1 MAELDTYPKYLLRNS
16 QTWADKVA
24 IRRKR
29 MGIWQ
34 SYTWQEFYLQSKYA
48 GLGLMSIGLRKGD
61 KVALV
66 GDDEPECLWAELAVQ
81 AAGGAV
87 APLWSDSLAS
97 EVTHIINHSDARY
110 VIAEDQEQVDKFLE
124 IRDEIPAV
132 EKIIYWDSKGMR
144 KYDDPFLMSFEQL
157 RQSGGKFEESRPGA
171 LERMI
176 AGGKG
181 DDVAAICYTSGTT
194 GSLPKGAIITN
205 KAAVHSAQTM
215 CEFVDL
221 QSGDDAFTTFAAASI
236 LHYWFLG
243 VSFLRGAVI
252 NMPEEPETTLQDYR
266 EIAPK
271 FLMLAPRNWQSL
283 VSNTKV
289 RVNDGG
295 AFKRGAFNFFLK
307 IGYKVAE
314 YAHEG
319 KAIPAHL
326 KLLSKLGDSLVYG
339 PLRDKMGLINA
350 QYPVTAGSY
359 LSPDFFKFYRAIGL
373 DLLQCYGCTE
383 AGLVCGHKPDDINI
397 ESVGRVGSEVQ
408 VKVSENREILVG
420 GAGIF
425 SGYYKDEE
433 GTSRAL
439 KEGWFHTDDAGRLDG
454 DGHVYYQDRL
464 SHLERLDNG
473 SHYAPA
479 SIEGKLQ
486 FSEYIMYAMVVGGK
500 ERGFTSAV
508 ITMDFDSIAKWAEE
522 KHLAYN
528 SFVDLSQNDD
538 IAELL
543 RKDIQAVNETLPA
556 GTSLKK
562 FVLLHKQF
570 DPDDAELT
578 RTRKLRRLFLKDS
591 FRELIEA
598 IYEGKNELPVVAQVK
613 YRDGRTGEVK
623 TNIRIR
629 SVD

>member
-34 SYTWQEFYLQSKYA
+34 GYTWKEFYLQSKYA
-48 GLGLMSIGLRKGD
+48 GLGLLSIGLRKGD

-66 GDDEPECLWAELAVQ
+66 GDDEPEGLWAELAVL

-87 APLWSDSLAS
+87 APLWSDSLSS
-97 EVTHIINHSDARY
+97 ELTHIVNHSDARF

-124 IRDEIPAV
+124 IRDRIPGV

-157 RQSGGKFEESRPGA
+157 REAGERYEETAPGMFEK
-171 LERMI
+171 LI
-176 AGGKG
+176 AEGRGE
-181 DDVAAICYTSGTT
+181 DVAAICYTSGAT

-205 KAAVHSAQTM
+205 KAAIHSAQTM
-215 CEFVDL
+215 CEFVNL
-221 QSGDDAFTTFAAASI
+221 NAGDDAFTTFASASI

-243 VSFLRGAVI
+243 CGFLRGAVI
-252 NMPEEPETTLQDYR
+252 NMPEEPETILQDYR

-271 FLMLAPRNWQSL
+271 FLLFAPRNWQSL

-295 AFKRGAFNFFLK
+295 RFKRGAFNFFLN

-314 YAHEG
+314 RVHAG
-319 KAIPAHL
+319 NGVPVHL
-326 KLLSKLGDSLVYG
+326 RLLSKLGDSLVYG
-339 PLRDKMGLINA
+339 PLRDKLGLINA
-350 QYPVTAGSY
+350 RYPVTAGSY

-373 DLLQCYGCTE
+373 NLLQCYGCTE
-383 AGLVCGHKPDDINI
+383 AGMVCGHTLSDINI
-397 ESVGRVGSEVQ
+397 ESVGRVGSDVQ
-408 VKVSENREILVG
+408 VKVAENSELLVG

-433 GTSRAL
+433 ETARTL
-439 KEGWFHTDDAGRLDG
+439 KEGWFHTDDAGRVDG
-454 DGHVYYQDRL
+454 DGHVYYHDRL

-473 SHYAPA
+473 SRYAPA

-486 FSEYIMYAMVVGGK
+486 FSEYIMYAMVVGGRD
-500 ERGFTSAV
+500 RGFTSAI

-543 RKDIQAVNETLPA
+543 KKDIQKVNKTLPA
-556 GTSLKK
+556 GTNLKK

-578 RTRKLRRLFLKDS
+578 RTRKLRRLYLKES
-591 FRELIEA
+591 YRELIEA
-598 IYEGKNELPVVAQVK
+598 IYDGKNEMPVVAQVK

-623 TNIRIR
+623 TNIKIR